1 MDVAPDPSPAD
12 QMAHN
17 QVEGVQNGSDDFN
30 LRPVDPDSLPKKRPW
45 SAQGIQ
51 SALSPSPTFI
61 ETRRHSKDDTHVF
74 PGPVT
79 PKRPN
84 HPPRGLSLQMPPR
97 DLSSTSTANLA
108 KRIPISPKP
117 DLTTIYPSL
126 LPRRTRGMDFS
137 RAATS
142 LHHSTLAEQ
151 SSPESSPVAGG
162 RRGMIIPPRR
172 GIFNPPGSIN
182 VPESP
187 GQMSNSL
194 WTTTMNPERSGLASS
209 VGSSILIEGESSNSS
224 DGDELM
230 DLGDDDG
237 AVQMTPHIDNNG
249 ITLMNPFASGASSPG
264 GDGVGVYSPAAQ
276 KLMSY
281 QRARLQSRRS
291 RTRKSSSSAS
301 GHSSMHSPA
310 PQSPPVLR
318 SIETNLSMNG
328 SFLLDEP
335 AKREI
340 ESRRESL
347 SLGTNEMQL
356 SDAEQSDDGG
366 NLPFHSNIDF
376 HEDAPIATPV
386 TPSMEDRKHVV
397 RRAVTRRGNLLV
409 YWPPRI

>member
-1 MDVAPDPSPAD
+1 MDAAPDPSSQA
-12 QMAHN
+12 QMTYN
-17 QVEGVQNGSDDFN
+17 KGDGVLNGSDDSN
-30 LRPVDPDSLPKKRPW
+30 LRPDDQPQRPW
-45 SAQGIQ
+45 SAQGCQ

-61 ETRRHSKDDTHVF
+61 DTRRLSKDDTHIF
-74 PGPVT
+74 SGPVT
-79 PKRPN
+79 PRRPN

-97 DLSSTSTANLA
+97 DLSSTSTANLT
-108 KRIPISPKP
+108 KRIPLSPKP
-117 DLTTIYPSL
+117 ELATTYPSL
-126 LPRRTRGMDFS
+126 LPRRSRGMDFS
-137 RAATS
+137 RAATN

-151 SSPESSPVAGG
+151 SSPESSPIAGG
-162 RRGMIIPPRR
+162 RRGVNIPPRR
-172 GIFNPPGSIN
+172 GLFSPPGFIT

-187 GQMSNSL
+187 GHMSNSL
-194 WTTTMNPERSGLASS
+194 WTTIVNAEKSGLESS
-209 VGSSILIEGESSNSS
+209 VGSSIVMDGESSSSS

-230 DLGDDDG
+230 DLGDDDDTM
-237 AVQMTPHIDNNG
+237 QTTSHICKNG

-264 GDGVGVYSPAAQ
+264 GDGVGIYSPAAQ
-276 KLMSY
+276 KLISY

-301 GHSSMHSPA
+301 GNSSMHSPA

-328 SFLLDEP
+328 SFFLDEP
-335 AKREI
+335 TKKEI

-356 SDAEQSDDGG
+356 SDADQSDEGG
-366 NLPFHSNIDF
+366 HVSFNSTFDL

-409 YWPPRI
+409 N